1 MWGTPLFGGIVFDRF
16 WGQNDKVKS
25 HFRPKC
31 IYVLCALAMLIG
43 ASTDMRSITYHPDVK
58 MQEAVLI
65 SAKLVLTEKRVPKDK
80 QCSGLYW
87 LPINPTAPA
96 SITNTIVKHLGRSNS
111 LLSMKNPLLILL
123 KEKHYK

>member
-1 MWGTPLFGGIVFDRF
+1 MVCQGCEEQCVFSRWFGIPETARWKWGTPLFGGIVFDRF
-16 WGQNDKVKS
+16 LGQNDKVKS

-65 SAKLVLTEKRVPKDK
+65 SAKLVLTEKHVPEDK
-80 QCSGLYW
+80 
-87 LPINPTAPA
+87 
-96 SITNTIVKHLGRSNS
+96 
-111 LLSMKNPLLILL
+111 
-123 KEKHYK
+123 